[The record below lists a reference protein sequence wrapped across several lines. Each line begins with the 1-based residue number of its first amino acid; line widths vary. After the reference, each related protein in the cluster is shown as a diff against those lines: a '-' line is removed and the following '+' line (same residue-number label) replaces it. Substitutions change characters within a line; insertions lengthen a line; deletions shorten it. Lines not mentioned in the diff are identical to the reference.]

1 MDKKEAI
8 GRIIKAVNGEI
19 TKKEDFFKMP
29 SEVIGDIL
37 DEYTLKQK
45 IMSKSINRFLI
56 EKGIKSNTQKITILQ
71 MVKWVD
77 EWQEQVKNCS
87 IPDVS
92 DCKKLN
98 IHECLNDLEKVIE
111 VKTGLLDF
119 IDKGSLRYQL
129 KKAIDKMI
137 CCR

>member
-1 MDKKEAI
+1 MLYNALGMESVLY
-8 GRIIKAVNGEI
+8 GFE
-19 TKKEDFFKMP
+19 
-29 SEVIGDIL
+29 
-37 DEYTLKQK
+37 TLKQK

>member
-1 MDKKEAI
+1 MTTKEIRDKVEDVYIKET
-8 GRIIKAVNGEI
+8 GRVA
-19 TKKEDFFKMP
+19 F
-29 SEVIGDIL
+29 L
-37 DEYTLKQK
+37 DENKLDDRY
-45 IMSKSINRFLI
+45 
-56 EKGIKSNTQKITILQ
+56 
-71 MVKWVD
+71 V
-77 EWQEQVKNCS
+77 EWLENQVMNNFVL
-87 IPDVS
+87 DLVS

-111 VKTGLLDF
+111 IKTGVLDF

>member
-1 MDKKEAI
+1 M
-8 GRIIKAVNGEI
+8 N
-19 TKKEDFFKMP
+19 KEDREKLLDVAGFLQGWLSFKKPVPPADVVKLHFDLVM
-29 SEVIGDIL
+29 EVLAKNNEVL
-37 DEYTLKQK
+37 DL
-45 IMSKSINRFLI
+45 
-56 EKGIKSNTQKITILQ
+56 
-71 MVKWVD
+71 
-77 EWQEQVKNCS
+77 
-87 IPDVS
+87 VS

-111 VKTGLLDF
+111 VKTGVLDF

>member
-1 MDKKEAI
+1 MELSKIVEQILEITNESPYGRLDMDSSEA
-8 GRIIKAVNGEI
+8 GEI
-19 TKKEDFFKMP
+19 WELLNKE
-29 SEVIGDIL
+29 L
-37 DEYTLKQK
+37 
-45 IMSKSINRFLI
+45 
-56 EKGIKSNTQKITILQ
+56 EKGQSLPIDS
-71 MVKWVD
+71 
-77 EWQEQVKNCS
+77 
-87 IPDVS
+87 VS

-111 VKTGLLDF
+111 VKTGVLDF